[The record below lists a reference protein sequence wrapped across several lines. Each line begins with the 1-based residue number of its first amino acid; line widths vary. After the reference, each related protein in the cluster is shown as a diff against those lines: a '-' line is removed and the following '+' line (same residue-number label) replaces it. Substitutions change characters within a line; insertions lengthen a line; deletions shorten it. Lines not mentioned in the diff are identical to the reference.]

1 MAYETEV
8 KYYIP
13 DLDVMLDML
22 DDPEIKRTRRRVF
35 ERNTRFDDEART
47 LSERGIV
54 LRLREDDRIRLT
66 FKEAFPG
73 SPTAYALT
81 RIEFE
86 TEVSNFHDMYAILRR
101 LGYHPFW
108 EYEKFR
114 TTYEFNETEIVLDE
128 LPFGNFIE
136 IEGNTPQ
143 EIAFA
148 AIKLGLMGEKAFK
161 DSYADLFARVKT
173 AMQLNFDDL
182 TFKNF
187 QGIEVP
193 GKIFTSDE

>member
-35 ERNTRFDDEART
+35 ERNFRYDDNARS

-66 FKEAFPG
+66 YKEPAPPSG
-73 SPTAYALT
+73 AYALS
-81 RIEFE
+81 RLEYE
-86 TEVSNFHDMYAILRR
+86 TEVSDMNEMSAILDG
-101 LGYHPFW
+101 LGFRHYW
-108 EYEKFR
+108 VYEKFR
-114 TTYEFNETEIVLDE
+114 TTHEFNGTEIVLDE